1 MHCPQALQKQ
11 DELTAGVTDLD
22 TSLTDVDRDDFT
34 HFIRLAKQRL
44 AADTVSDVVD
54 DKQQPGLTVGMRADD
69 RKGRRRHTP
78 R

>member
-1 MHCPQALQKQ
+1 MHYPQAPQKQ
-11 DELTAGVTDLD
+11 DGLTAGVADLD

-44 AADTVSDVVD
+44 AAETVSDVAHS
-54 DKQQPGLTVGMRADD
+54 KQQCGLTEGMRADD
-69 RKGRRRHTP
+69 RKGRRRHAP